1 MSIAGSHTPITPIAN
16 SISATVTAGR
26 RPETTRAIAVSPAI
40 VTNHGSSTRKTRSGS
55 SAYSTRK
62 FPIGSV
68 IWKMNELGSW
78 T

>member
-1 MSIAGSHTPITPIAN
+1 MN
-16 SISATVTAGR
+16 
-26 RPETTRAIAVSPAI
+26 AIAPSPAI
-40 VTNHGSSTRKTRSGS
+40 VTNHGISTRKTRSGS

-68 IWKMNELGSW
+68 IPKMNDDGSW